1 MLSDDNDDVDCRA
14 VEEEEKGSS
23 RREGIT
29 LKAQVV
35 CRSRKK
41 AWHFITRRKMMAMIR
56 NELMTGF

>member
-1 MLSDDNDDVDCRA
+1 VDCRV

-41 AWHFITRRKMMAMIR
+41 AWHFITRRKMMAVIR